1 MADKDTDSYGS
12 SLVLND
18 RYSEPEEE
26 TFGSENRHSRPYS
39 ISLPPL
45 PFYGRSLHADSG
57 YVDIPSF
64 NEEVP
69 SARPTIMRDQYLRR
83 PDYVPVQNAQVQP
96 EQESTIDEFTSL
108 FQKYEKKLERVRH
121 EKYNDAVLKD
131 TFQRDIE
138 LLKSKVAELETHNRN
153 NDEKK
158 LHEEIDGFT
167 SMLRK
172 ISEKIDDMSHKA
184 DEREKTIIEFLS
196 QKVDE
201 LQLAAKNVISEY
213 GRKSSCTMEGVDSS
227 TQYEAEFKSGHLG
240 IIKGII
246 KWVVGTDG
254 LFHAPY

>member
-12 SLVLND
+12 FVLND
-18 RYSEPEEE
+18 KYSEPEEE
-26 TFGSENRHSRPYS
+26 TFGSENRHSRS
-39 ISLPPL
+39 ISLPPSFL
-45 PFYGRSLHADSG
+45 WHSPAANLDSG
-57 YVDIPSF
+57 CVDIVDG
-64 NEEVP
+64 EVP
-69 SARPTIMRDQYLRR
+69 SPRPIVRDQYLRR
-83 PDYVPVQNAQVQP
+83 PDYVQNAQVQP
-96 EQESTIDEFTSL
+96 EQESTIDELTSL
-108 FQKYEKKLERVRH
+108 FQKLEKELERVRH

-158 LHEEIDGFT
+158 LHEEIYGFT

-201 LQLAAKNVISEY
+201 LQLAAKNEY
-213 GRKSSCTMEGVDSS
+213 GRGSSCTMEGVDSS
-227 TQYEAEFKSGHLG
+227 AQYEAEFKSGHLG